1 MITERSMM
9 DNEMRPVQ
17 PGEEEIDLTELARKV
32 WAGRRTVLR
41 WCGYAVVFALVVGF
55 SIPKEYTSVAT
66 LAPETSDGKS
76 ALSGLGAL
84 AGLAGIN
91 MGGLNGSSDAVYPD
105 LYPDIV
111 ASLPF
116 LTELFDVR
124 VVGDKGAMQ
133 TTLFDYM
140 HDEIRMPWW
149 RGLFRLPFRAI
160 GWIGSL
166 ARGDEDGESQGVD
179 PFRLTKEQ
187 ERVVRALERRIGAT
201 VDKKTSLI
209 ALSVTMQDPEIA
221 AMLTD
226 TVMYNLQ
233 KYVTEYRTNKARHD
247 LKFTQQLFDEAQQ
260 NYYAAQQ
267 RYARYMDAN
276 QNIVLR
282 SVRTEQERLQNETDL
297 AYNLY
302 NQMAQQLQLARAKVQ
317 ESTPVYVVVQPST
330 VPLRASAPSKILILI
345 GCVFL
350 AGAAAVVWILFGR
363 DFYLKFKNTPE
374 N

>member
-17 PGEEEIDLTELARKV
+17 SGEEEIDLTELARKV

-41 WCGYAVVFALVVGF
+41 WCGYAVVFALIVGF

-66 LAPETSDGKS
+66 LAPESSDGKNT
-76 ALSGLGAL
+76 LSGLGAL

-91 MGGLNGSSDAVYPD
+91 MGGLGSSSDAVYPD

-140 HDEIRMPWW
+140 HDEIRVPWW
-149 RGLFRLPFRAI
+149 RGLFRLPFRAM
-160 GWIGSL
+160 GWIRSL
-166 ARGDEDGESQGVD
+166 LGGESDELCGVD
-179 PFRLTKEQ
+179 PFRLTEEQ
-187 ERVVRALERRIGAT
+187 ERVVRALEKRIEAT

-317 ESTPVYVVVQPST
+317 ESTPVYVVVQPAT

-350 AGAAAVVWILFGR
+350 AGAAAVGWILFGR
-363 DFYLKFKNTPE
+363 DFYLKFKDTPE

>member
-66 LAPETSDGKS
+66 LAPETSDGKN

-91 MGGLNGSSDAVYPD
+91 MGGLGSSSDAVYPD

-140 HDEIRMPWW
+140 HDEIRVPWW

-282 SVRTEQERLQNETDL
+282 SVRTEQERRQNETDL

-317 ESTPVYVVVQPST
+317 ESTPVYVVVQPAT

-363 DFYLKFKNTPE
+363 DFYLEFKNTPE